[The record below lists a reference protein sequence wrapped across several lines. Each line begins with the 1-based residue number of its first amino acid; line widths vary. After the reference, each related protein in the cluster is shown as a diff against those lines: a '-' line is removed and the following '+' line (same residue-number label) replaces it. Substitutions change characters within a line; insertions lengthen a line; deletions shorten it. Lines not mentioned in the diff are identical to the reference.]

1 MPAAQIEVILARPW
15 LFLKLRQPVRV
26 VPGSIS
32 LWEAAR
38 SEGLKGGFVQILR
51 QSQCVKHG
59 QYGIGFVTESNS
71 ERTTIEF
78 DEHGKMKFVTSLM
91 VVELMAGEARAKSA
105 TPKRRKKPVAAPAAV
120 PASSS

>member
-1 MPAAQIEVILARPW
+1 
-15 LFLKLRQPVRV
+15 
-26 VPGSIS
+26 
-32 LWEAAR
+32 
-38 SEGLKGGFVQILR
+38 VQILR
-51 QSQCVKHG
+51 QAQCVKHG

-78 DEHGKMKFVTSLM
+78 DEHGKKKFVTSLM

-105 TPKRRKKPVAAPAAV
+105 TPKRRKKPVAAPVAV